1 MKMIIGYVI
10 PRFSS
15 ISETFIKSKIKI
27 LESLG
32 HEVTIF
38 TRLTVNNDHFKIV
51 PNPKTNELLFIQI
64 IKILFQ
70 YFILF
75 LKRPKV
81 FFNFLKFEKQDS
93 VSFINRWKNLYLNSH
108 ILKEDIDWLHFGFS
122 TMSINRENIALSMSI
137 PMSTSIRGYDICVY
151 PLKNLECYK
160 KLWLKVDK
168 VHSISKNL
176 VEISG
181 INNFDGDIP
190 YNIISPAID
199 IDTFKCSD
207 KKMNSNIKKQKLQ
220 FLTIARLNWI
230 QGLEFTL
237 EALALLLSK
246 GVDFHY
252 NIIGSG
258 EEYERLIFAT
268 YQLELTKHVSFLGSV
283 KHKETRQ
290 FYDSSDIYLQYS
302 INEGFCNSVLE
313 AQCMGLITI
322 VSNSGGL
329 NENVI
334 HEKTGWVVEKNSPQS
349 LVDTIEH
356 VIKKSNNEIY
366 NVRKNAINHIRE
378 NFNLEKQTIQFDKFF
393 S

>member
-1 MKMIIGYVI
+1 MIIGFVI

-15 ISETFIKSKIKI
+15 LSETFIKSKIKV

-38 TRLTVNNDHFKIV
+38 TKHTENNYHYKIV
-51 PNPKTNELLFIQI
+51 PSPTTNELLLIQM
-64 IKILFQ
+64 IKMLFQ
-70 YFILF
+70 YFKLF

-81 FFNFLKFEKQDS
+81 FFNFIKFEKKDRI
-93 VSFINRWKNLYLNSH
+93 SFINRWKNLYLNSH
-108 ILKEDIDWLHFGFS
+108 ILMEDIDWLHFGFS
-122 TMSINRENIALSMSI
+122 TMSINRENTAISMSI

-151 PLKNLECYK
+151 PLKNLDCYK
-160 KLWLKVDK
+160 KLWSKVDK

-181 INNFDGDIP
+181 INTFDGGIV

-207 KKMNSNIKKQKLQ
+207 KKLNSNIKKQKLQ

-230 QGLEFTL
+230 KGLEFTL
-237 EALALLLSK
+237 EALALLRSK
-246 GVDFHY
+246 GIDFHY
-252 NIIGSG
+252 NIIGAG
-258 EEYERLIFAT
+258 AEYERLIFAT
-268 YQLELTKHVSFLGSV
+268 HQLQLTKHVSFLGAV
-283 KHKETRQ
+283 THDETRQ
-290 FYDSSDIYLQYS
+290 FYNNSDIYLQYS
-302 INEGFCNSVLE
+302 INEGFCNSVIE
-313 AQCMGLITI
+313 AQSMGLITI

-329 NENVI
+329 TENVI
-334 HEKTGWVVEKNSPQS
+334 DERTGCVVEKNSPQS
-349 LVDTIEH
+349 LVNTIEH

-366 NVRKNAINHIRE
+366 NVRKNAINHVRE
-378 NFNLEKQTIQFDKFF
+378 NFNLEKQTIQLSKFF

>member
-1 MKMIIGYVI
+1 MTIGFVI

-15 ISETFIKSKIKI
+15 LSETFIKSKIKV

-38 TRLTVNNDHFKIV
+38 TKHTENNYHYKIV
-51 PNPKTNELLFIQI
+51 PSPTTNELLLTQM
-64 IKILFQ
+64 IKMLFQ
-70 YFILF
+70 YFKLF
-75 LKRPKV
+75 VKRPKV
-81 FFNFLKFEKQDS
+81 FFNFLKFEKKDRI
-93 VSFINRWKNLYLNSH
+93 SFINRWKNLYLNSH

-122 TMSINRENIALSMSI
+122 TMSINRENTAISMSI

-151 PLKNLECYK
+151 PLKNLDCYK
-160 KLWLKVDK
+160 KLWSKVDK

-181 INNFDGDIP
+181 INTFDCDIV

-199 IDTFKCSD
+199 INTFKCSD
-207 KKMNSNIKKQKLQ
+207 KKLNSNIKKQKLQ

-230 QGLEFTL
+230 KGLEFTL

-252 NIIGSG
+252 NIVGAG
-258 EEYERLIFAT
+258 TEYERLIFAAH
-268 YQLELTKHVSFLGSV
+268 QLKLTKHVSFLGAV
-283 KHKETRQ
+283 THKETRQ
-290 FYDSSDIYLQYS
+290 FYNNYDIYLQYS

-329 NENVI
+329 TENVI
-334 HEKTGWVVEKNSPQS
+334 HERTGWVVEKNSPQS

-366 NVRKNAINHIRE
+366 NVRKNAINHVRE
-378 NFNLEKQTIQFDKFF
+378 NFNLEKQTIEFGKFF

>member
-1 MKMIIGYVI
+1 MIIGFVI

-38 TRLTVNNDHFKIV
+38 TKLTVNSDHYKIV
-51 PNPKTNELLFIQI
+51 PNPKTNELLFIQM

-122 TMSINRENIALSMSI
+122 TMSINRENTALSMSI

-176 VEISG
+176 IEISG

-230 QGLEFTL
+230 KGLEFTL

-258 EEYERLIFAT
+258 GEYERLIFAT
-268 YQLELTKHVSFLGSV
+268 HQLELTKHVSFLGIV
-283 KHKETRQ
+283 NHKETCQ

-329 NENVI
+329 TENVI

-349 LVDTIEH
+349 LADTIEN
-356 VIKKSNNEIY
+356 VMKKSNNEIY

-378 NFNLEKQTIQFDKFF
+378 NFNLEKQTTQFDKFF

>member
-1 MKMIIGYVI
+1 
-10 PRFSS
+10 
-15 ISETFIKSKIKI
+15 
-27 LESLG
+27 
-32 HEVTIF
+32 
-38 TRLTVNNDHFKIV
+38 
-51 PNPKTNELLFIQI
+51 
-64 IKILFQ
+64 
-70 YFILF
+70 
-75 LKRPKV
+75 
-81 FFNFLKFEKQDS
+81 
-93 VSFINRWKNLYLNSH
+93 
-108 ILKEDIDWLHFGFS
+108 
-122 TMSINRENIALSMSI
+122 MSINRENTAMSMSI

-151 PLKNLECYK
+151 PLKNLDCYNT
-160 KLWLKVDK
+160 LWSKVDK

-176 VEISG
+176 VDISG
-181 INNFDGDIP
+181 INTFDGDIL

-207 KKMNSNIKKQKLQ
+207 RKLNSNIKKQKLQ

-230 QGLEFTL
+230 KGLEFTL

-258 EEYERLIFAT
+258 TEYERLIFAT
-268 YQLELTKHVSFLGSV
+268 HQLKLTKQVSFLGAV
-283 KHKETRQ
+283 THNETRQ
-290 FYDSSDIYLQYS
+290 FYNNSDIYLQYS
-302 INEGFCNSVLE
+302 INEGFCNSVIE

-329 NENVI
+329 TENVI
-334 HEKTGWVVEKNSPQS
+334 HERTGWVVEKNSPQS

-366 NVRKNAINHIRE
+366 NVRKNAINHVRE
-378 NFNLEKQTIQFDKFF
+378 NFNLEKQTIQLSKFF